1 MSGLG
6 IAASLLVAS
15 VALTASTALADEGP
29 RQDPRAAHKEADTNG
44 DGQVDRAE
52 FYARVVEIFFHGD
65 LDKDGYLVV
74 VEYQRVVVVPDD
86 FREGDRDGNGR
97 YSLHEFVDE
106 RFDEYHRADTD
117 DDGLLSLEE
126 VVKAFE

>member
-1 MSGLG
+1 MSVQG

-15 VALTASTALADEGP
+15 FAIAASTALADEGP
-29 RQDPRAAHKEADTNG
+29 GQDPRAAHEEADTNG

-65 LDKDGYLVV
+65 TNKDGYLVV
-74 VEYQRVVVVPDD
+74 VEYQRIVVVPGD

-106 RFDEYHRADTD
+106 RFDEYDSADTD
-117 DDGLLSLEE
+117 DDGLLSVEE
-126 VVKAFE
+126 VVEAFQ